1 MVEQKRL
8 TYLDLACQTSRKRI
22 CSEMRR
28 FGDLAANNCPL
39 IMVFHWADSS
49 RYFGWVW
56 SLIRQVT
63 DRDIQP
69 DLPQKLG
76 KIMLSR
82 RFNFK
87 NLVSLVQPGLPFGA
101 RGGKVSKQT
110 ELKFGGPRKEELVVP
125 DASDSAG

>member
-1 MVEQKRL
+1 MVKQKRL
-8 TYLDLACQTSRKRI
+8 TYLDLACQTSRKRL
-22 CSEMRR
+22 CSKMRR
-28 FGDLAANNCPL
+28 FGDLAANNCPQ
-39 IMVFHWADSS
+39 IMVFDWADSY

-63 DRDIQP
+63 NQDIQP

-76 KIMLSR
+76 KIILSQ

-87 NLVSLVQPGLPFGA
+87 NLVCLVQPGLPFGA

-110 ELKFGGPRKEELVVP
+110 ELKFGGLRKELVVP

>member
-1 MVEQKRL
+1 
-8 TYLDLACQTSRKRI
+8 
-22 CSEMRR
+22 
-28 FGDLAANNCPL
+28 
-39 IMVFHWADSS
+39 MVFDWADSY

-63 DRDIQP
+63 NQDIQP

-76 KIMLSR
+76 KIILSR

-87 NLVSLVQPGLPFGA
+87 NLVCLVQPGLPFGA
-101 RGGKVSKQT
+101 RGGKVSKRT
-110 ELKFGGPRKEELVVP
+110 ELEFGGLRKELVLP

>member
-1 MVEQKRL
+1 MIGPTHIGIL
-8 TYLDLACQTSRKRI
+8 
-22 CSEMRR
+22 
-28 FGDLAANNCPL
+28 
-39 IMVFHWADSS
+39 
-49 RYFGWVW
+49 VW

-63 DRDIQP
+63 NQDIQP

-76 KIMLSR
+76 KIILSR

-101 RGGKVSKQT
+101 TGGKVSKQT
-110 ELKFGGPRKEELVVP
+110 ELKFGGLRKELVVP